1 MVRQSQQVMAALGQQ
16 TGQQAKRLLR
26 QAKEVLPLVE
36 RVIAQTRTRVLEGK
50 KMASGQKVLSLFEP
64 HTRAIARHKGGPSS
78 SLVAMSYWMKST
90 GAS

>member
-1 MVRQSQQVMAALGQQ
+1 VLQQVMAALGQQ